1 MANLRANRITST
13 EVFETTGSV
22 QFDGSGDRLVTTLSS
37 SPSNSAFT
45 IESWVYFSGS
55 TSSGNYTIFDFAN
68 ATGGYGIFV
77 KIDDGTANFRYYSDN
92 SGTAIGS
99 GVSVSFTSYLNT
111 WVHIATTFD
120 GSTYRAFFDGDLIG
134 SFSASTE
141 VVALNRLTIGARS
154 DSAVTQPWLGHISN
168 LRYIAGTALY
178 TENFTPPTRELEVIP
193 NTVLLACQS
202 TTKADEE
209 KTGKTITVNGNA
221 VANELTPGLLTNVVK
236 SGGSSAITGSVEF
249 DGTGD
254 YLEVDLSTDAI
265 GTDEFTIEMWVNPG
279 ETSFTNNRRLIRIG
293 PNNNANNLQ
302 ILYNAEKSNF
312 EVDNGTNELI
322 NPGITTVATQSW
334 SHVALTRQ
342 GTDNLK
348 LFVNGVEDTATTTSA
363 DISQTTVQIG
373 DDSTVSSVGLT
384 GFISNLRII
393 KGTALYTSNFIPPT
407 RKLTKLPGT
416 VLLCCQDPDNP
427 LTEATGKTI
436 TGYGDL
442 VQVGISTNLADSGSY
457 TDGSTGS
464 GVATFVN
471 NVGIITGT
479 DSSNRGILYK
489 TVSVIQGNK
498 YEFSFRS
505 TDASTNGK
513 AGVDSND
520 GTNDVLDDVTNTPD
534 LVYFSGST
542 VPNLDTT
549 TGLFRQ
555 TFTAT
560 TNEAVLYFQEIG
572 AGTLQVTDITLTA
585 IDGRKGSDF
594 TPSVGSD
601 DSVEFAGPTTIN
613 TENYFYLPTGT
624 TEQRD
629 VINNNYGARGLN
641 GGGLNPSTNSDVIDY
656 VTSATLG
663 DAIDFGNLTEPRRTV
678 SSVSS
683 STRGLWG
690 SGLAPAFVTTIDFV
704 TITSTGNAQD
714 FGDVSVARYGLS
726 GCSNSTR
733 GLFIAG
739 EGPAGSVNTI
749 DYITLST
756 SGTAQ
761 DFGDTTIT
769 SRYRGS
775 FASPTRG
782 VMGGGSNPTF
792 YNTIDYVTIAST
804 GNAQDFGDLT
814 SATSA
819 AGPCS
824 NSTRGVWGGGSN
836 PNVNTIDF
844 VTISSMSN
852 AIDFGDLTEARHLAS
867 SYSSSTRGVFAGGY
881 IPSSPSRVKTIDYI
895 SIPTTGNAIDFGE
908 ATIFRH
914 SAAGCSNGHGGL
926 G

>member
-221 VANELTPGLLTNVVK
+221 VANELTPGLLTSVVK

-254 YLEVDLSTDAI
+254 YLNIPYNSDLWFSDQNW
-265 GTDEFTIEMWVNPG
+265 TIECWVHPNTFANYGAIWEHGYGAGSTIRSIVIYINQTDGLLRIAQSPDG
-279 ETSFTNNRRLIRIG
+279 STNYDTSLGVSLSINSWHHLAVVRNGSTVTAYLNGIAG
-293 PNNNANNLQ
+293 TSVTAYD
-302 ILYNAEKSNF
+302 LYNS
-312 EVDNGTNELI
+312 
-322 NPGITTVATQSW
+322 TTRSHFIGAQGDLNAT
-334 SHVALTRQ
+334 VMY
-342 GTDNLK
+342 N
-348 LFVNGVEDTATTTSA
+348 
-363 DISQTTVQIG
+363 
-373 DDSTVSSVGLT
+373 
-384 GFISNLRII
+384 GFISNLRVI

-416 VLLCCQDPDNP
+416 VLLCCQDSNDPT
-427 LTEATGKTI
+427 TEATGKTI

-442 VQVGISTNLADSGSY
+442 QKADGVELSVGTWTDSSSG
-457 TDGSTGS
+457 TGS
-464 GVATFVN
+464 GS
-471 NVGIITGT
+471 GT
-479 DSSNRGILYK
+479 DSSVSITGVDLSNRGALYLSK
-489 TVSVIQGNK
+489 TVEIGKQYV
-498 YEFSFRS
+498 FSFRTTS
-505 TDASTNGK
+505 SWGNAK
-513 AGVDSND
+513 FGVDSND
-520 GTNDVLDDVTNTPD
+520 GTNDVIDSVSNDPD
-534 LVYFSGST
+534 YIYITGAVASGLKYRE
-542 VPNLDTT
+542 V
-549 TGLFRQ
+549 
-555 TFTAT
+555 FTAT
-560 TNEAVLYFQEIG
+560 TTTAVLYFQEADNQTSTADQIS
-572 AGTLQVTDITLTA
+572 LQLYEPPNRA
-585 IDGRKGSDF
+585 SDF

-613 TENYFYLPTGT
+613 TENYFYLPTGP
-624 TEQRD
+624 TEQRFPIGSGG
-629 VINNNYGARGLN
+629 VGAGTRGLVF
-641 GGGLNPSTNSDVIDY
+641 GGYYPSAPNRSDVIDY
-656 VTSATLG
+656 VTIASTG
-663 DAIDFGNLTEPRRTV
+663 DAV
-678 SSVSS
+678 
-683 STRGLWG
+683 
-690 SGLAPAFVTTIDFV
+690 
-704 TITSTGNAQD
+704 D
-714 FGDVSVARYGLS
+714 FGDRLNGTDTCAACASA
-726 GCSNSTR
+726 TR
-733 GLFIAG
+733 ALNAG
-739 EGPAGSVNTI
+739 GYNGSATINTI
-749 DYITLST
+749 E
-756 SGTAQ
+756 
-761 DFGDTTIT
+761 
-769 SRYRGS
+769 
-775 FASPTRG
+775 
-782 VMGGGSNPTF
+782 
-792 YNTIDYVTIAST
+792 YVTIAST

-814 SATSA
+814 LARRNRD
-819 AGPCS
+819 GCS
-824 NSTRGVWGGGSN
+824 SSTRGLFGGGF
-836 PNVNTIDF
+836 PTDDAIEYVTIATSGNSIAFGNLTESRYNLGALASPVRGVFGGGTPSTDTMDF
-844 VTISSMSN
+844 VTIATTADAIDFGNLTAANTNVKGTSSETRGIFGFNSN
-852 AIDFGDLTEARHLAS
+852 VINYITIASTGDAIDFGDLNYNPNANACTSSLIRGIFMGGGTPVIVNTISYITIAS
-867 SYSSSTRGVFAGGY
+867 
-881 IPSSPSRVKTIDYI
+881 
-895 SIPTTGNAIDFGE
+895 TGDAVDFGDLTQARQSLS
-908 ATIFRH
+908 AT
-914 SAAGCSNGHGGL
+914 SSGHGGL